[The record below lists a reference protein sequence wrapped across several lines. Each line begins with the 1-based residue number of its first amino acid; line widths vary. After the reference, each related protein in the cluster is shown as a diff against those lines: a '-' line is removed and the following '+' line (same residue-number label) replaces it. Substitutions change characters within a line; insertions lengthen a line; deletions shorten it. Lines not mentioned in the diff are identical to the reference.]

1 MYDFL
6 PPLTSCTASCN
17 PTNTDHLHS
26 ISAQVILRGTR
37 SAGYGFVALSTAEAA
52 QNAVDLLDKK
62 ELDERPIIVE
72 IAKPADQKERER
84 KDRKPRRRPGRRGSK
99 PVTGEVT
106 DAEANGEAKPEDAPP
121 AEGESTKPK
130 KKKKKTAVSFYTF
143 ISNIRCSSLVQT
155 EEAKGHRDSY

>member
-1 MYDFL
+1 MLITYLRLVD
-6 PPLTSCTASCN
+6 
-17 PTNTDHLHS
+17 S

-62 ELDERPIIVE
+62 QLDDRQIIVE

-99 PVTGEVT
+99 
-106 DAEANGEAKPEDAPP
+106 AAI
-121 AEGESTKPK
+121 
-130 KKKKKTAVSFYTF
+130 SFWMSAIVLGF
-143 ISNIRCSSLVQT
+143 SS
-155 EEAKGHRDSY
+155 GM